1 MATANAPANRWT
13 TFDAIRGIAALGV
26 VAHHL
31 ILTWTGSTHD
41 TLQYYL
47 YYTPFEALFSGGKF
61 VRVFFVI
68 SGFVLFLPFLKKNQP
83 SWTQFYIRRFCRVWP
98 PMAIVAVAAA
108 TLSLYLPPV
117 SAIAGASHWFTT
129 DTRPLEVTLTGLLRH
144 LAMLG
149 TDDSIKLN
157 CVTWSL
163 VHEARIMLIF
173 PLLVVAVLRRD
184 LWCLALSLAA
194 SVLARQVY
202 FYEGELT
209 YFATAET
216 SPGAFASTINF
227 LPNFVF
233 GMVMAKR
240 IDQLKT
246 MLASRNLAV
255 IIALWVVSYL
265 LIRRSQDIAMGLGS
279 SMFLM
284 LCLCNAHVER
294 FMRAA
299 PLQWLGTLSYS
310 LYLLHIPVIAGCVYA
325 LHDRVPLPVILLCA
339 ATATFILA
347 DIFQRLVA
355 EPAAAFG
362 KYWANIVSPVQ
373 PRRSQQASI
382 ALAA

>member
-26 VAHHL
+26 VVHHL

-68 SGFVLFLPFLKKNQP
+68 SGFVLFLPFLKANQP

-108 TLSLYLPPV
+108 TLSLGLPPV
-117 SAIAGASHWFTT
+117 SDIAGASHWFST
-129 DTRPLEVTLTGLLRH
+129 DTRPLQVTIVGFVRH

-173 PLLVVAVLRRD
+173 PLLVFGVLRRD
-184 LWCLALSLAA
+184 LWALGLSLAA
-194 SVLARQVY
+194 SVVARQVY
-202 FYEGELT
+202 FASGET
-209 YFATAET
+209 TFFATAET
-216 SPGAFASTINF
+216 WPGALASTINF
-227 LPNFVF
+227 LPHFVL

-240 IDQLKT
+240 IDQLKAL
-246 MLASRNLAV
+246 LADRSWPVVLG
-255 IIALWVVSYL
+255 LWVVTYL
-265 LIRRSQDIAMGLGS
+265 LIRRSQDIAMGPGS
-279 SMFLM
+279 ALLLL
-284 LCLCNAHVER
+284 LCLNSVSIER
-294 FMRAA
+294 IMRTA

-310 LYLLHIPVIAGCVYA
+310 LYLLHIPVIAGCVYT
-325 LHDRVPLPVILLCA
+325 LHDLMPMPAVMLCA
-339 ATATFILA
+339 LTVTIVLA
-347 DIFQRLVA
+347 DIFHRRVA
-355 EPAAAFG
+355 DPAAGLG
-362 KYWANIVSPVQ
+362 KYWANIASPAQ
-373 PRRSQQASI
+373 PRRSPQASG